1 MEIKNK
7 VVENVTCEFERYKEK
22 ELQKSAE
29 QLFFNSGKN
38 RFYISLKEYFDCI
51 ELDEKDYKILLK
63 DGDKVLENMWSEF
76 VECDGMMIG
85 NLAETEDFV
94 EHYLELSLGID
105 DKEFCM

>member
-1 MEIKNK
+1 
-7 VVENVTCEFERYKEK
+7 
-22 ELQKSAE
+22 
-29 QLFFNSGKN
+29 
-38 RFYISLKEYFDCI
+38 
-51 ELDEKDYKILLK
+51 
-63 DGDKVLENMWSEF
+63 VLENMWSEF